1 MQLNLN
7 DYNDETKSFAKA
19 IVSFLSEKMGQI
31 PETFKFSLD
40 ILLTNY
46 QVWSEARLDVLH
58 RGALIEVNG
67 EVKKNPSYKILNDAQ
82 IFLNNQLKSWSLDL
96 KSLKQ
101 LDSFSGSNQTD
112 LMQILNDLEND

>member
-7 DYNDETKSFAKA
+7 DYSDETKSFAIS
-19 IVSFLSEKMGQI
+19 IVNFLKDKLGQI
-31 PETFKFSLD
+31 PETFKYSLD

-46 QVWSEARLDVLH
+46 QVWSEARMDVLH

-101 LDSFSGSNQTD
+101 LDSFTGNQNDD
-112 LMQILNDLEND
+112 LMKILDNLEDD

>member
-46 QVWSEARLDVLH
+46 
-58 RGALIEVNG
+58 
-67 EVKKNPSYKILNDAQ
+67 
-82 IFLNNQLKSWSLDL
+82 
-96 KSLKQ
+96 
-101 LDSFSGSNQTD
+101 
-112 LMQILNDLEND
+112 

>member
-1 MQLNLN
+1 MLNLN
-7 DYNDETKSFAKA
+7 DYNDETKSFAIS
-19 IVSFLSEKMGQI
+19 IVNFLKDKLGNI
-31 PETFKFSLD
+31 PETFKYSLD

-67 EVKKNPSYKILNDAQ
+67 QLKKNPSYKILNDSQ

-101 LDSFSGSNQTD
+101 LDSFTGNQNDD
-112 LMQILNDLEND
+112 LMKILDNLEDE